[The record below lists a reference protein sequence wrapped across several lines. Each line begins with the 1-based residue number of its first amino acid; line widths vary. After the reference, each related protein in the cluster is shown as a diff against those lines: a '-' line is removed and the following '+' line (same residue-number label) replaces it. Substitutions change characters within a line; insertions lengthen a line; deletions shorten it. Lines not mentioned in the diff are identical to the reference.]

1 MKKEYFNVKIFAAT
15 RNMQLPPPWVPMNLS
30 DLAHKSANC
39 DLDNLSKFCD
49 ITNVVI
55 APATTNA
62 LELDNPEAGGIVPL
76 IMICIPDGQENS
88 AFKSS
93 TTPLIPQRKSI

>member
-1 MKKEYFNVKIFAAT
+1 
-15 RNMQLPPPWVPMNLS
+15 MNLS
-30 DLAHKSANC
+30 DLAHKSASC
-39 DLDNLSKFCD
+39 DLEYLSKFCD

-76 IMICIPDGQENS
+76 IIICIPDGQENS
-88 AFKSS
+88 AISS
-93 TTPLIPQRKSI
+93 TTPFTPQRKSV